1 MKVSITDKTSGYGLI
16 SILLHWLTA
25 GVVLLL
31 WFLGDSLQALSAVA
45 DRFAQL
51 QLHISIALSAYV
63 LLVLRIGW
71 RLRSGHPR
79 VAQQANWSHRL
90 AKFTHYCLLV
100 AIATML
106 VSGPAMVLTSGVA
119 YSVFGL
125 FDLPVFAFRPDWYG
139 AAHTVHAFS
148 GDLIM
153 LLALLHMLGTFK
165 HMMFNDD
172 DLFIRMLIPLKKNK

>member
-1 MKVSITDKTSGYGLI
+1 MKVSITDKTNGYGLI

-79 VAQQANWSHRL
+79 VAQQANWSHWL
-90 AKFTHYCLLV
+90 AKVIHYSMLL
-100 AIATML
+100 AITLML
-106 VSGPAMVLTSGVA
+106 VSGPAMLLTSGVE
-119 YSVFGL
+119 YSIFGL
-125 FDLPVFAFRPDWYG
+125 FDLPTSTFKPNWYQ
-139 AAHTVHAFS
+139 AAHRVHALS

-153 LLALLHMLGTFK
+153 LLAVVHMLGAFK

-172 DLFIRMLIPLKKNK
+172 DLFVRMLMPLKKSK